1 MNAVA
6 NAGRIFV
13 FGGATSYRALFNWV
27 SPWILIPSFLVAP
40 IAQIALFAYLG
51 RSAGIESDQYFVIG
65 NALQYAAI
73 PCLFAM
79 ANTIGDERQQKTLG
93 IILSTPAPRI
103 PLFLGRALPVIV
115 NGWLVALFS
124 LVVGGWLFSIDV
136 PASAYLPIALVS
148 AVASLSCTGLG
159 LVAAA
164 LSLRVRETAVLANVI
179 FGILL
184 VFCGVNV
191 PLSALPAWMVSV
203 AQWLPMTHAIAAA
216 RALADGVPLGDLR
229 GDVLAEI
236 RVGVLYVVIGMSMLS
251 FFEWESRRRATL
263 ELF

>member
-65 NALQYAAI
+65 NAIQYAAI

-148 AVASLSCTGLG
+148 AVASFSCTGLG

-191 PLSALPAWMVSV
+191 PLSALPGWMVSV

-236 RVGVLYVVIGMSMLS
+236 GVGVLYVVIGMSMLS